1 MEWLAV
7 CLARVRAPAPGV
19 GREAPRMRG
28 RPYAPAVRPGGA
40 FGPCADRGDRMIPG
54 RDRMIPGRDTM
65 IPGRD
70 TMIPET

>member
-1 MEWLAV
+1 
-7 CLARVRAPAPGV
+7 
-19 GREAPRMRG
+19 MRG